1 MMGGGLSDR
10 NGLNNGSGCS
20 VLTVCDVSDMALRLI
35 SVWIERTRKT
45 LAEKHRDPN
54 DELSAVMPGYH
65 LVAIN

>member
-10 NGLNNGSGCS
+10 NGLIRGSGCS
-20 VLTVCDVSDMALRLI
+20 VLTACDVSDMVLRLV
-35 SVWIERTRKT
+35 SVWIEKTRKT
-45 LAEKHRDPN
+45 LAENRRDPN

>member
-10 NGLNNGSGCS
+10 NGLINGSGCS

-35 SVWIERTRKT
+35 SVWIEMTLKT
-45 LAEKHRDPN
+45 LAEKQIDPN

-65 LVAIN
+65 LAGIH

>member
-10 NGLNNGSGCS
+10 NGLIRGSGCS
-20 VLTVCDVSDMALRLI
+20 VLTVCDVSDMVLRLV
-35 SVWIERTRKT
+35 SVWIEKTRKT